1 MRALVTGASSGIGLA
16 LAGELAER
24 GYDLVLA
31 ARHDDLLDAADALRR
46 PGIEVTPVRADLA
59 TAAGVD
65 QLAAA
70 LAGRPLAVAA
80 LNAGTAAA
88 ARSGPEARWRT
99 SSRSWISNVR
109 GTVHLADHVTGA
121 MVARGEGR
129 ILFTSSIAAN
139 MPGPFDAVY
148 NASKSFVQS
157 FALALRNELKD
168 TGVTVT
174 SLMPGPSDTA
184 LFEKA
189 GMGDTRVGAG
199 PGRPRGGRPD
209 RRRGAPRRQG
219 AGDRE
224 LTANAARG
232 GRQPAGAGRGQGRA
246 PPADGGARV
255 GAAVSGP
262 AVVIGSGPER
272 ARRRDHPGRGRAR
285 R

>member
-16 LAGELAER
+16 LAGELAVR
-24 GYDLVLA
+24 GFDLVIA

-65 QLAAA
+65 QIVAA

-80 LNAGTAAA
+80 LNAGTAAGGA
-88 ARSGPEARWRT
+88 FGTGTTLEDQLAVVDL
-99 SSRSWISNVR
+99 NVR
-109 GTVHLADHVTGA
+109 GTVQLAHHVTAA

-199 PGRPRGGRPD
+199 PKDDHAEVARMGVEALLAGKERATASSLRTQLEAVVSRLVPD
-209 RRRGAPRRQG
+209 AVKAELHRRMSEPGSAPR
-219 AGDRE
+219 
-224 LTANAARG
+224 
-232 GRQPAGAGRGQGRA
+232 
-246 PPADGGARV
+246 
-255 GAAVSGP
+255 
-262 AVVIGSGPER
+262 
-272 ARRRDHPGRGRAR
+272 
-285 R
+285 